1 MNMSSLV
8 RSGGANIMMPFILV
22 YGFYIV
28 VHGHLTP
35 PGGGFQG
42 GAVIATA
49 VVLLMVAY
57 SRAEVRASVSKNVLK
72 NSETLGLLLFIG
84 TALLALTAGLA
95 FFGNWLLDAGTL
107 FGTPVAFGIN
117 PPGDINT
124 GGIIPV
130 LNIAVGI
137 EVLGA
142 MGILLLAMLG
152 GMKGDAE

>member
-1 MNMSSLV
+1 MNMSNLV
-8 RSGGANIMMPFILV
+8 RSGANILMPFILV

-28 VHGHLTP
+28 VHGHLT

-57 SRAEVRASVSKNVLK
+57 SYENVRASVSTHVLK
-72 NSETLGLLLFIG
+72 NSETAGLLLFIG

-95 FFGNWLLDAGTL
+95 FFGNWLLDLGVI
-107 FGTPVAFGIN
+107 FGTPVAFGVN
-117 PPGDINT
+117 PGNLNT

-142 MGILLLAMLG
+142 MGLLLLAMLG
-152 GMKGDAE
+152 GLKGDAE

>member
-1 MNMSSLV
+1 MNMSNLV
-8 RSGGANIMMPFILV
+8 RSGANILMPFILV

-28 VHGHLTP
+28 VHGHLT

-57 SRAEVRASVSKNVLK
+57 SYENVRASVSKHVLK
-72 NSETLGLLLFIG
+72 NSETAGLLLFIG

-95 FFGNWLLDAGTL
+95 FFGNWLLDAGTI
-107 FGTPVAFGIN
+107 FATPVAFGIN
-117 PPGDINT
+117 PGDINT

-142 MGILLLAMLG
+142 MGLLLLAMLG
-152 GMKGDAE
+152 GLKGDAE

>member
-1 MNMSSLV
+1 MNMSNLV
-8 RSGGANIMMPFILV
+8 RSGANIMMPFILV

-35 PGGGFQG
+35 GGGFQG

-57 SRAEVRASVSKNVLK
+57 SYENVQASVSKHVLK
-72 NSETLGLLLFIG
+72 NSETAGLLLFIG
-84 TALLALTAGLA
+84 TAILALTAGLA
-95 FFGNWLLDAGTL
+95 FFGNWLLGAGTI
-107 FGTPVAFGIN
+107 FGTPVVFGIN
-117 PPGDINT
+117 PGDINT

-130 LNIAVGI
+130 LNVAVGI

-142 MGILLLAMLG
+142 MGLLLLAMLG
-152 GMKGDAE
+152 GLKGDAE

>member
-1 MNMSSLV
+1 MNMSNLV
-8 RSGGANIMMPFILV
+8 RSGANILMPLILV
-22 YGFYIV
+22 FGFYIV

-35 PGGGFQG
+35 GGGFQG
-42 GAVIATA
+42 GADIATA
-49 VVLLMVAY
+49 VILLMVAY
-57 SRAEVRASVSKNVLK
+57 SRADVFASIPRNVLK
-72 NSETLGLLLFIG
+72 NSETVGLLLFIG

-95 FFGNWLLDAGTL
+95 FFGNWLLGAGAL

-117 PPGDINT
+117 PGDINT

-142 MGILLLAMLG
+142 MGLLLLAMLG

>member
-1 MNMSSLV
+1 MNMSNLV
-8 RSGGANIMMPFILV
+8 RSGANIMMPFILV

-35 PGGGFQG
+35 GGGFQG

-57 SRAEVRASVSKNVLK
+57 SYENVRASVSKHVLK
-72 NSETLGLLLFIG
+72 NSETAGLLLFIG

-95 FFGNWLLDAGTL
+95 FFGNWLLDLGTI
-107 FGTPVAFGIN
+107 FGTPVAFGPN
-117 PPGDINT
+117 PGDINT

-142 MGILLLAMLG
+142 MGLLILAMLG
-152 GMKGDAE
+152 GLKGDAE